1 MFCLETKKNHRLDGN
16 KIAIL
21 FLQEEH
27 IMYLCGFS
35 FMYLMADFTTLY
47 DICVCITSTNL
58 AFSSLLC
65 VGHAS
70 FIVSNLMPRAVKKFL
85 NHDSRFPCKIYCKVE
100 LRTMIYFLKYESH
113 YDLFIASTTCFLN
126 NLLAIKT
133 NNILH

>member
-1 MFCLETKKNHRLDGN
+1 
-16 KIAIL
+16 
-21 FLQEEH
+21 
-27 IMYLCGFS
+27 MYLCGFS

-85 NHDSRFPCKIYCKVE
+85 NHDSRFPCKNLLQGRIKD
-100 LRTMIYFLKYESH
+100 
-113 YDLFIASTTCFLN
+113 YDLFP
-126 NLLAIKT
+126 KV
-133 NNILH
+133 